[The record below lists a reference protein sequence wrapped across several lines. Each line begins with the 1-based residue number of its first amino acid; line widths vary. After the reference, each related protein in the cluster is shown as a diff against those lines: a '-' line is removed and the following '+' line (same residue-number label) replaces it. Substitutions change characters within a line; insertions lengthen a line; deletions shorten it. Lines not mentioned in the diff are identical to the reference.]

1 VPLPDPDTEFLQHLR
16 ADFAS
21 AGRLGQVARRHWD
34 RTTRTRYHRGS
45 DLNSG
50 ARLGCAGSQPG
61 TCRPLAG
68 IANEIHRGSP
78 VIRNPAFASIA
89 SLLLLAGCAGEGEPP
104 KATAADADAFVAKV
118 NAYMLANNPETA
130 SAQWLAST
138 YINTDSQRVA
148 AKAQERALGKL
159 GEFIEAAKAF
169 DGLELSPETTR
180 SLHLLKLQT
189 SMPAPRDPEKLAEL
203 TRLATEMEGLY
214 GAGKYC
220 TNPDDPATCRDLG
233 KLSKVLAESRDY
245 DAQLQAWTGWRTVSP
260 PMREKYQRF
269 AELIN
274 EGAATLGF
282 GNAGEMWRAGYDMSP
297 ADFQAETDRL
307 WDQVRPLYEPLQCY
321 VRGKLEERYGDKG
334 SIDGKIPAH
343 LTGNMWAQQWGNIW
357 DLLEPYPGVGSLDVG
372 ARLKA
377 MRDGER
383 NQRLAN
389 ISGSPTAAQLV
400 EIEHQADIAIAERM
414 TRRAED
420 FYTSLGMPSLPD
432 TFYQRSQLVKP
443 RDREVVCHASAWDLN
458 FKGDVR
464 IKQCIEPTA
473 DEFTTV
479 YHELG
484 HIYYYLAYN
493 DLPPLFQSGAH
504 DGFHE
509 AIGDT
514 IVLAMTPEYLAEIDL
529 VDQPSQSQEALIN
542 NQLRMALEKV
552 AFLPFSVLI
561 DRWRWGVF
569 DGSITPENYNK
580 AWWDLREKYQGVAAP
595 VERSEEL
602 FDPGA
607 KYHVPG
613 NTPYTRYFLSHILQ
627 FQFYRALCEASGH
640 DGPLHACSYYG
651 NAQAGEK
658 FWAMLGKGQSQP
670 WPQTLK
676 ELTGKEEMDATA
688 ILDYFA
694 PLKEWLDQQ
703 NAGRECG
710 WAEAGA

>member
-1 VPLPDPDTEFLQHLR
+1 
-16 ADFAS
+16 
-21 AGRLGQVARRHWD
+21 
-34 RTTRTRYHRGS
+34 
-45 DLNSG
+45 
-50 ARLGCAGSQPG
+50 
-61 TCRPLAG
+61 
-68 IANEIHRGSP
+68 

>member
-1 VPLPDPDTEFLQHLR
+1 ML
-16 ADFAS
+16 AIGCAS
-21 AGRLGQVARRHWD
+21 GGQAGQLARRHWD
-34 RTTRTRYHRGS
+34 CTAWTRYHRGS
-45 DLNSG
+45 VGKFRHPVVSRPFANPRSSL
-50 ARLGCAGSQPG
+50 AGLLHPL
-61 TCRPLAG
+61 TCRDF
-68 IANEIHRGSP
+68 P
-78 VIRNPAFASIA
+78 VIKIFASASVA
-89 SLLLLAGCAGEGEPP
+89 SLLLLVGCAGEGEPP
-104 KATAADADAFVAKV
+104 KATAADADAFVAEV
-118 NAYMLANNPETA
+118 NAYMLANNPEAA

-138 YINTDSQRVA
+138 YINTDSQLVA

-169 DGLELSPETTR
+169 DGLELSPETAR

-214 GAGKYC
+214 GAGKFC
-220 TNPDDPATCRDLG
+220 TDPNDPATCRDLG
-233 KLSKVLAESRDY
+233 QLSTVLAESRDY

-274 EGAATLGF
+274 EGATTLGF

-400 EIEHQADIAIAERM
+400 EIERQADIAIAERM

-420 FYTSLGMPSLPD
+420 FYTSLGMPSLPE

-443 RDREVVCHASAWDLN
+443 RDRDVVCHASAWDLN

-514 IVLAMTPEYLAEIDL
+514 IVLAMTPQYLAEIDL

-542 NQLRMALEKV
+542 GQLRMALEKV